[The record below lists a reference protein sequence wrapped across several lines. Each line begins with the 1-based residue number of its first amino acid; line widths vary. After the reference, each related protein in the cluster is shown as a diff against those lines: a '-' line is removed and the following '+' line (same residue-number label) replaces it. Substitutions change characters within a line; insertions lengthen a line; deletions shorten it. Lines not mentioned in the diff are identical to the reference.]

1 MDHSPATPE
10 VGSDSTKSAEK
21 IVESFSDGLLLKAL
35 LESHPDHLYFKD
47 RQCRLIRS
55 SLSHAKSSGFA
66 SPEEMIGKTDFDFHD
81 AEDARGF
88 YENEQHIMATGEPM
102 LAVEE
107 RIIRKHTGD
116 EYWVFTSKIP
126 LHAEDGTIVGII
138 GIGRDIT
145 ERKQAESA
153 LRKAELQLVESEKMA
168 LLGQLIAG
176 VAHEV
181 NTPLGAIGAAVGNI
195 SGTLDQILQILPA
208 FFRTLPAE
216 FEGTFLEL
224 VRRSVNPASPLSAR
238 EERQHRNALRRRF
251 QEEGIENAD
260 HAAEIFVMMGI
271 SEDIDGLLPML
282 RHPQGAQYLDM
293 AYKLSGLGR
302 SASIIATA
310 GDRAGKVVFAL
321 KSYAHFDR
329 VGEWAYAQ
337 VSEGIDT
344 VLTLYHNQ
352 LKRGVIVER
361 NYSPTPEIRCRPD
374 ELNQVWTNL
383 IHNAI
388 HAVNLQGTLS
398 IKVEPIDGGEKIRAT
413 FADSGHGIPHEIAE
427 RIFDPFFTTKPAG
440 EGSGL
445 GLHIVRQI
453 VEKHNGTISVRSEP
467 GKGATFEVILP
478 VAGGAQN

>member
-1 MDHSPATPE
+1 MTEKSSASSE
-10 VGSDSTKSAEK
+10 GVARSEAGKVVANFSDS
-21 IVESFSDGLLLKAL
+21 LLLNAL

-47 RQCRLIRS
+47 RECRLLRS
-55 SLSHAKSSGFA
+55 SLSHAKSSGFS
-66 SPEEMIGKTDFDFHD
+66 SPDEMIGKTDFDFHD
-81 AEDARGF
+81 PDDARVF
-88 YENEQHIMATGEPM
+88 FENEQHIMATGEPM

-107 RIIRKHTGD
+107 KIIRKHTGQ

-126 LHAEDGTIVGII
+126 LHAEDGSIVGII

-145 ERKQAESA
+145 ERKQAEAA

-195 SGTLDQILQILPA
+195 SGTLEQILQKLPG
-208 FFRTLPAE
+208 FFRDLPPE
-216 FEGTFLEL
+216 FEATFLDL
-224 VRRSVNPASPLSAR
+224 VRRSVSPASPLSAR
-238 EERQHRNALRRRF
+238 EERQLRNTLRRRL

-260 HAAEIFVMMGI
+260 HVAEILVMMGI
-271 SEDIDGLLPML
+271 SEGFEDLLPML
-282 RHPQGAQYLDM
+282 RHELGSQYLDM

-329 VGEWAYAQ
+329 PGEWAYAQ
-337 VSEGIDT
+337 VNEGIDT

-352 LKRGVIVER
+352 LKRGVVVER
-361 NYSPTPEIRCRPD
+361 NYAPTPEIRCRPD

-398 IKVEPIDGGEKIRAT
+398 IRLETIEDGTKVRAVFSDT
-413 FADSGHGIPHEIAE
+413 GHGIPAEIVG

-453 VEKHNGTISVRSEP
+453 VEKHNGTISVQSEP
-467 GKGATFEVILP
+467 GKGASFEVVLP
-478 VAGGAQN
+478 VAGGNDN